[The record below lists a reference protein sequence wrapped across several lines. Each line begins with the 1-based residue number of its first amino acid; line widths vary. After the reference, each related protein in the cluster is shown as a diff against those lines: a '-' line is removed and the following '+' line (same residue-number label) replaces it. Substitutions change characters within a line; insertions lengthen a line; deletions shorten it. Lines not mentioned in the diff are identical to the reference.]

1 MRFELLLAF
10 LFSELNHVEICRV
23 APGISTAACSHHP
36 LPLAPPPCLR
46 PDDATG
52 LAADGGAEA
61 SLVWRFHPRKYSVD
75 GTTWMRLPP
84 LRLGYVGPGARV
96 FEHSDMR
103 GAYPSGGSVIL
114 S

>member
-1 MRFELLLAF
+1 MLGF
-10 LFSELNHVEICRV
+10 LFFEFTHVETRRA
-23 APGISTAACSHHP
+23 APRISLATRSHHP

-52 LAADGGAEA
+52 LAADCGAEA
-61 SLVWRFHPRKYSVD
+61 SLVWQLHPMKYSVD

-84 LRLGYVGPGARV
+84 LRLGYLGTGACV
-96 FEHSDMR
+96 FEPSDMR